1 MKRLLTAAMIAA
13 LLAYGLPL
21 LTLGMSGEKDKQ
33 TEEEAEQGQEAQA
46 VQSDQATLVS
56 AQSYDEK
63 TRATC
68 SPLSL

>member
-33 TEEEAEQGQEAQA
+33 TEEEAEQGQEAKR
-46 VQSDQATLVS
+46 S
-56 AQSYDEK
+56 
-63 TRATC
+63 RATRRRR
-68 SPLSL
+68 SPPRAMTKRLK